1 MAKMIVPTPTNRID
15 DRGIDASDT
24 ASMLRAKS
32 IHSSRPMTMLR
43 GIPKRAPKTAATVAC
58 QAIAEASCRCVKPS
72 AFKSAKS
79 RQRRRTDAPSV
90 MPSAAI
96 APNANRQEAGQMATE
111 TRPMTKK
118 GDSEGWFITPMTFMN
133 HCAYECSRQPPGND
147 TAMKEGKLPDHASC
161 YHPLALART
170 LAEERDPKG
179 VGLSRTCNYFS
190 EVASMPRMSPSSST
204 RTSKSKKP

>member
-1 MAKMIVPTPTNRID
+1 MLAYSVRRTSAVDVRAAMRPGIAATTMAKMIVPTPTNRID
-15 DRGIDASDT
+15 DRGIDASGT

-32 IHSSRPMTMLR
+32 IHSSRPMTMPR

-118 GDSEGWFITPMTFMN
+118 AI
-133 HCAYECSRQPPGND
+133 R
-147 TAMKEGKLPDHASC
+147 
-161 YHPLALART
+161 R
-170 LAEERDPKG
+170 
-179 VGLSRTCNYFS
+179 VGSLHR
-190 EVASMPRMSPSSST
+190 
-204 RTSKSKKP
+204 